1 MSNASSVEALFF
13 AALEKGTA
21 AEPGNAEAEAWLGDA
36 YALNHQPEKAITA
49 YKKALQLDPN
59 LAEVQENLRHLQ
71 AAAPVSEK
79 PSK

>member
-1 MSNASSVEALFF
+1 MSDASAVESLFF